1 MTIVVFALFAPGV
14 RQIVRLILSTTMSAS
29 TQLVVIGAGPG
40 GYAAA
45 FYAADRGMKVA
56 LVDPSPNPGGV
67 CLYRGCIPSK
77 ALLHVAKVVNEAK
90 HASAWG
96 VTFSAPAIEID
107 KVRAFKDKVVTQ
119 LTGGVGQVAKLR
131 KIDYFQGTAA
141 FRDARSLDIT
151 KADGTTSTLA
161 FEHAVIATGSRP
173 TTVPGLSIDDPRVM
187 DSTGALDVPDVPKSL
202 LVVGGGYIGLELG
215 SVYAALG
222 SKVTVVEMTDGLLPG
237 ADRDLVNILAKRI
250 NAICEAVLLNTKV
263 ASVKPAKDGVTVT
276 FEGQLPEG
284 MANERTFDRVL
295 VSVGR
300 RPNSA
305 VPGLDKTRVKVN
317 PKGFIEVDPARATA
331 EPTIYAIG
339 DVVGEP
345 MLAHKASHEARVAI
359 DAILGERVAFEPEAI
374 PAVVFT
380 DPEVAWCGLTEN
392 EAAKQKREVVVTRFP
407 WGASGRAITL
417 DRTDGM
423 TKLIID
429 PHSERVLGVGIVGPG
444 AGELIAEAVLA
455 VEMGASAADL
465 KLTIHAHPTL
475 SETVMEAAEVF
486 FGESTHVYKPKK
498 R

>member
-1 MTIVVFALFAPGV
+1 MPD
-14 RQIVRLILSTTMSAS
+14 STHV
-29 TQLVVIGAGPG
+29 VVIGAGPG

-45 FYAADRGMKVA
+45 FYAADRGLKVS

-77 ALLHVAKVVNEAK
+77 ALLHIADVINEAK
-90 HASAWG
+90 HASSWG
-96 VTFSAPAIEID
+96 VTYDAPRIDVD
-107 KVRAFKDKVVTQ
+107 KVRSFKDRVVTQ

-131 KIDYFQGTAA
+131 KINYVQGTAA
-141 FRDARSLDIT
+141 FKDARTLDIT
-151 KADGTTSTLA
+151 GVDGKNSTLA
-161 FEHAVIATGSRP
+161 FDYAVIATGSRP
-173 TTVPGLSIDDPRVM
+173 ATVPGLSIDSPRVM
-187 DSTGALDVPDVPKSL
+187 DSTAALDLPDVPKTL

-250 NAICEAVLLNTKV
+250 ESICAAVLLNTKV
-263 ASVKPAKDGVTVT
+263 SGIKEGKDGLSVT
-276 FEGQLPEG
+276 FDGQLPDGVAREQ
-284 MANERTFDRVL
+284 TFDRVL

-305 VPGLDKTRVKVN
+305 IPGLDKTRVKVN
-317 PKGFIEVDPARATA
+317 QRGFIEVTEARATA

-359 DAILGERVAFEPEAI
+359 EAILGERVAFEPLAI

-392 EAAKQKREVVVTRFP
+392 EAAKQKREVTVARFP

-417 DRTDGM
+417 DRTDGV
-423 TKLIID
+423 TKLVID
-429 PHSERVLGVGIVGPG
+429 PTSERILGVGIVGPG
-444 AGELIAEAVLA
+444 AGELISEGVLA
-455 VEMGASAADL
+455 VEMGATAADL
-465 KLTIHAHPTL
+465 KLSIHPHPTL
-475 SETVMEAAEVF
+475 SETLMEAAEVF
-486 FGESTHVYKPKK
+486 FGQSTHVYKPKRK
-498 R
+498 

>member
-1 MTIVVFALFAPGV
+1 MTRG
-14 RQIVRLILSTTMSAS
+14 RL
-29 TQLVVIGAGPG
+29 
-40 GYAAA
+40 
-45 FYAADRGMKVA
+45 
-56 LVDPSPNPGGV
+56 
-67 CLYRGCIPSK
+67 
-77 ALLHVAKVVNEAK
+77 
-90 HASAWG
+90 
-96 VTFSAPAIEID
+96 EITR
-107 KVRAFKDKVVTQ
+107 V
-119 LTGGVGQVAKLR
+119 
-131 KIDYFQGTAA
+131 
-141 FRDARSLDIT
+141 
-151 KADGTTSTLA
+151 DGTTSTLA

-173 TTVPGLSIDDPRVM
+173 ATVPGLSIDNPRVM
-187 DSTGALDVPDVPKSL
+187 DSTAALDLPDIPKSL

-250 NAICEAVLLNTKV
+250 GSICEAVLLNTKV
-263 ASVKPAKDGVTVT
+263 ASVKEAKDGVTVT

-317 PKGFIEVDPARATA
+317 QKGFIEIDAARATA

-392 EAAKQKREVVVTRFP
+392 EAAKQKREVTITRFP

-417 DRTDGM
+417 DRTDGL
-423 TKLIID
+423 TKLVID
-429 PHSERVLGVGIVGPG
+429 PTSERILGVGIVGPG

-455 VEMGASAADL
+455 VEMGATAADL

-475 SETVMEAAEVF
+475 SETLMEAAEVF
-486 FGESTHVYKPKK
+486 FGESTHVYKPKRK
-498 R
+498 